1 MNKIGKEAYEKCENE
16 IVDDDKY
23 FWINGRDFKIE
34 LDNKQFLVNVIQKKQ
49 KYRCELIHNTNF
61 QGVCT

>member
-34 LDNKQFLVNVIQKKQ
+34 LDNKNWTVIFGKCDPKKQ
-49 KYRCELIHNTNF
+49 KY
-61 QGVCT
+61 